1 MEAGLPSDVNL
12 EARPPSKVLKI
23 EVVKPGFINFFLG
36 SEYFGNIIREIG
48 NHFGENKNL
57 EGQKI
62 IIEYT
67 DPNPFKEFHIGHVYT
82 NTVGESLSRIFEEN
96 GATVW
101 RGDYFGDVE
110 EAILTQTKIH
120 GWRVRATKNS
130 FLSKV
135 LGSAKGVIVP
145 HQLVKAV
152 GDIMII
158 SKAAVP
164 SYSEEEAS
172 AEETVEA

>member
-1 MEAGLPSDVNL
+1 MLRLKKIQETYDM
-12 EARPPSKVLKI
+12 KV
-23 EVVKPGFINFFLG
+23 F
-36 SEYFGNIIREIG
+36 
-48 NHFGENKNL
+48 
-57 EGQKI
+57 
-62 IIEYT
+62 T
-67 DPNPFKEFHIGHVYT
+67 DQ
-82 NTVGESLSRIFEEN
+82 
-96 GATVW
+96 
-101 RGDYFGDVE
+101 GDYFGDIE
-110 EAILTQTKIH
+110 EAILTPTKVH

-164 SYSEEEAS
+164 SYSEEGEEAP
-172 AEETVEA
+172 AEEVTA